1 MMKSTSEQPNLF
13 NRVDPEVIMNAVRG
27 HSEETMTGT
36 LNPPLE
42 PNAGNA
48 GQAQSWLAL
57 RRREAERDITL

>member
-1 MMKSTSEQPNLF
+1 LF